1 MLLKKLTADMLMMF
15 YRVNECTLPF
25 NGAKNETFLI
35 KKLLKSSVF
44 FYAKTKDAVS
54 YS

>member
-35 KKLLKSSVF
+35 KKAFKIICFLLR
-44 FYAKTKDAVS
+44 KTKDAVS